1 MSLSG
6 DMERVTPPL
15 LLLLLSVMLGILADS
30 TLQEQT
36 VRALTSDARRPLIA
50 YLVMRAEDC
59 EGHLELLRQLERPG
73 IARATDRGG
82 AVVIG
87 SPRAAAPALAL
98 LARELPGVRA
108 RRASWGQLRLLRRLG
123 YRRTPV
129 LLVLDAATGS
139 VRFAAEAPRTP
150 GERLRF
156 LSALGA
162 AAAI

>member
-6 DMERVTPPL
+6 DMERVAPPL

-30 TLQEQT
+30 ALQEQT
-36 VRALTSDARRPLIA
+36 LRELTSDARRPLIA

-73 IARATDRGG
+73 VARMTDRGG

-87 SPRAAAPALAL
+87 TARAVAPAFAL

-108 RRASWGQLRLLRRLG
+108 QRATRRQLLLLRRLG

-129 LLVLDAATGS
+129 LLVLEASTGS

-156 LSALGA
+156 LAALSAA
-162 AAAI
+162 TAI